1 MARRTLSPAWVWL
14 DGRFRPASQAK
25 ISIFDRGFLY
35 GDAVFE
41 TLRCYGGLPFQ
52 WRRHE
57 RRLAASLRAFGIPR
71 PRHDLRAAVA
81 ELQRRRRMPDAVV
94 RITVTRGVGEG
105 LLPPDDPVPT
115 VLVTL
120 RPVPPGLIEQRRTGI
135 AAAILPFGQ
144 GRGGVAQGHKTT
156 FYLAAVLGRRYA
168 RAQGAHEGIYIEDRE
183 EVSEATSANL
193 FLVRRGRL
201 ETTAPS
207 SGSLPGITRDLVLA
221 EAERLG
227 LRVRIG
233 RLSVGAL
240 RDAEEVFLT
249 NSVIEIQPVVRL
261 DHRLV
266 GSGTPGP
273 LTRLLQDRYARLVE
287 RMRRDLPPGHA
298 PRPSIRPRG
307 TGAPRGD
314 R

>member
-1 MARRTLSPAWVWL
+1 MARRTLSTARVWL
-14 DGRFRPASQAK
+14 DGKLRPASQAR
-25 ISIFDRGFLY
+25 ISVFDRGFLY

-41 TLRCYGGLPFQ
+41 TLRCYGGHPFQ
-52 WRRHE
+52 WSRHE

-81 ELQRRRRMPDAVV
+81 ELLRRSRMPDAVV

-105 LLPPDDPVPT
+105 LLPPQNPTPT
-115 VLVTL
+115 VLATL
-120 RPVPPGLIEQRRTGI
+120 RPVPPGLTEQQRSGV
-135 AAAILPFGQ
+135 AAVILPFGQ
-144 GRGGVAQGHKTT
+144 GRGGIAQGHKSTC
-156 FYLAAVLGRRYA
+156 YLAAVLGRRYA
-168 RAQGAHEGIYIEDRE
+168 QAHGAREGVYVDGRA
-183 EVSEATSANL
+183 EVSEATAANL
-193 FLVRRGRL
+193 FVVRRDRL

-207 SGSLPGITRDLVLA
+207 SGCLPGITRDLVLA

-227 LRVRIG
+227 LRIRIG

-240 RDAEEVFLT
+240 REAEEVFLT

-261 DHRLV
+261 DRRPV

-273 LTRLLQDRYARLVE
+273 LTRLLQDRYTRLVE
-287 RMRRDLPPGHA
+287 RVRRLPIGRA
-298 PRPSIRPRG
+298 PRPSIRPRE
-307 TGAPRGD
+307 TGAPRND